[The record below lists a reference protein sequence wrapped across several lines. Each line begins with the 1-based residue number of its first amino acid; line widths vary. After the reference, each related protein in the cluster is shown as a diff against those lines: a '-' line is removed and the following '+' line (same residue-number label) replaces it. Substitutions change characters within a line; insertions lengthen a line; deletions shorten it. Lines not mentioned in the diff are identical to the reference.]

1 MLKEGEIL
9 PQEEEGPTQRLYNSG
24 KASSLQRVSL
34 PSRGDRDSPS
44 TKVEPSLSTQLAT
57 SQSQVDLEAQLA
69 QSCKNKALY
78 QVATTKKYLVYIF
91 SQIEK
96 TSQAIYLKGYLLYKV
111 AQLLDYLL
119 ASKPSLI
126 VLYSTFNALIKD
138 VYKLVLEGNQINTFT
153 LYRVNSF
160 ILNYYFKRLLLT
172 KLINST
178 Y

>member
-9 PQEEEGPTQRLYNSG
+9 PQEEEVPTQRLYNSS
-24 KASSLQRVSL
+24 KASSFQRVFL
-34 PSRGDRDSPS
+34 PSRGDRDSFS
-44 TKVEPSLSTQLAT
+44 AKAEPSLSTQLAA
-57 SQSQVDLEAQLA
+57 SQSQADLEAQLA
-69 QSCKNKALY
+69 QGCKDKALY
-78 QVATTKKYLVYIF
+78 QAATTKKYLVYI
-91 SQIEK
+91 SPQIEK
-96 TSQAIYLKGYLLYKV
+96 TSQATYLKGYLLHKV

-126 VLYSTFNALIKD
+126 VLHSTFNALIKNAR
-138 VYKLVLEGNQINTFT
+138 KLVLEGNQINTFT